1 MYIFSIFYTLN
12 MNLKLLDLDGYLS
25 PTNVCIYVYISIKH
39 HKMYTFK
46 QVSFINSLICGRI
59 YCINFSIKFG
69 NFYLTCFK
77 NKKV

>member
-1 MYIFSIFYTLN
+1 MYICSIFYTLN

-46 QVSFINSLICGRI
+46 QVSFINSL
-59 YCINFSIKFG
+59 
-69 NFYLTCFK
+69 
-77 NKKV
+77 